1 MHKEL
6 KPCPFCGSNELIVD
20 VSGVAP
26 HKRMVI
32 EYTACVECAKC
43 FAKGGA
49 VMEELKIHLFGGNIE
64 FDTIDEKFKER
75 VIEAW
80 NRRKNNEI

>member
-1 MHKEL
+1 MLKEL
-6 KPCPFCGSNELIVD
+6 KPCPFCGSNELIID
-20 VSGVAP
+20 VSGAIQR
-26 HKRMVI
+26 KRKVI
-32 EYTACVECAKC
+32 EYTAYVECAQC

-75 VIEAW
+75 AIEAW
-80 NRRKNNEI
+80 NKRAVV